1 MPRPSHREH
10 LLDCAEDLFATH
22 GVGAVSMRAIQTA
35 AGLSVGSLRYHF
47 KTEADLVAAVMERRL
62 EPLMQEHER
71 SLEAVAVNPNPGVRQ
86 ILRAQIQPLIDLLV
100 AEPKRGKRYLI
111 LMYRLQ
117 VGHHTAPVLMARW
130 PDFAARSETL
140 FKKSLPQLSDDEVAF
155 RVDLAWETILGRLA
169 RLPELATPDLEQHV
183 TGLIDYLTGALEAPQ
198 TAAQPRT

>member
-1 MPRPSHREH
+1 
-10 LLDCAEDLFATH
+10 
-22 GVGAVSMRAIQTA
+22 
-35 AGLSVGSLRYHF
+35 
-47 KTEADLVAAVMERRL
+47 
-62 EPLMQEHER
+62 
-71 SLEAVAVNPNPGVRQ
+71 
-86 ILRAQIQPLIDLLV
+86 
-100 AEPKRGKRYLI
+100 
-111 LMYRLQ
+111 
-117 VGHHTAPVLMARW
+117 MARW